1 MLLKHTINDIKNEIE
16 RNEGLT
22 SELKIMDM
30 LRYCFPRKEM
40 TNKIPFKLINVSSK
54 TL

>member
-1 MLLKHTINDIKNEIE
+1 MLLKHTINDIKHESEI
-16 RNEGLT
+16 NEGLT
-22 SELKIMDM
+22 SELEILDL